1 LGSTLAA
8 ISSFHDT
15 LFSLVIDCR
24 DVETGPGSYDT
35 ASGVMSQINKYTKDK
50 SLLYKNKTARSIDIW
65 YYYIYG
71 WELGKPIGAKIKL
84 ENILIKVKLR

>member
-1 LGSTLAA
+1 
-8 ISSFHDT
+8 
-15 LFSLVIDCR
+15 
-24 DVETGPGSYDT
+24 
-35 ASGVMSQINKYTKDK
+35 MSQINKYTKDK

-84 ENILIKVKLR
+84 ENILIKVKLRWLSNRSIKQSTEWI